1 MKKISL
7 AIALSFLTLAG
18 CNTEKFLD
26 LKPESSL
33 VEENYF
39 RTTGE
44 VETGVINLY
53 DALQKTVMP
62 EIQLSELR
70 SDNISPN
77 LLEGEWAAID
87 NFNETSSNDFV
98 NTFWVTSYAAVARA
112 NIVLKYLNNVTDPA
126 KKDRFEGEAK
136 FVRALML
143 FNLVRL
149 YGDVPLPLAPVG
161 PDETNAFK
169 RVPMADVYKQIITD
183 LKTAEAMLPA
193 VWEAANLGRATKGAA
208 QALLGKV
215 YLTQK
220 DYASA
225 KTALESVI
233 NGKAYQLL
241 AKYSD
246 VFGPGTEMNKEI
258 IFAIRFRSAS
268 NGEGQSFSHNFSKD
282 GATRGLKP
290 LADML
295 ALYSAED
302 AQRLAASVSGTG
314 TNAFVGKFPDAA
326 NTGSRLDAGNDWIV
340 LRYADVLLMYAEV
353 LNQLTG
359 PEAALPHLNAIRTR
373 AGVPALT
380 ATAVATKAAM
390 QQAIERER
398 RVELAF
404 ENHRWYDLLR
414 WGKAIEAMNTHFKA
428 IGRSITVEPFRVL
441 FPIPQRDIDLSKGV
455 TTQNP
460 GHS

>member
-1 MKKISL
+1 MKNIS
-7 AIALSFLTLAG
+7 IAMTLSLLTLAG

-53 DALQKTVMP
+53 DALQKTVQS

-98 NTFWVTSYAAVARA
+98 NTFWVTSYAAIARA
-112 NIVLKYLNNVTDPA
+112 NIVLKYLNNVTDPT
-126 KKDRFEGEAK
+126 KKERFEGEAK

-161 PDETNAFK
+161 PDETNAFR
-169 RVPMADVYKQIITD
+169 RVSTADVYKQILTD
-183 LKTAEAMLPA
+183 LKTAEASLPVA
-193 VWEAANLGRATKGAA
+193 WEAAYLGRATKGAA
-208 QALLGKV
+208 QALMGKV
-215 YLTQK
+215 YLAQK

-225 KTALESVI
+225 KTALETVI
-233 NGKAYQLL
+233 NGKAYQLQS
-241 AKYSD
+241 KYSD
-246 VFGPGTEMNKEI
+246 VFSPSNEMNKEI
-258 IFAIRFRSAS
+258 IFAIRFKSTS
-268 NGEGQSFSHNFSKD
+268 NGEGQSFSYNFSKD

-290 LADML
+290 LVDML
-295 ALYSAED
+295 ALYTKDD
-302 AQRLAASVSGTG
+302 AQRLAVSVSGSG
-314 TNAFVGKFPDAA
+314 TTAFVGKFPDAA

-353 LNQLTG
+353 LNQLSG
-359 PEAALPHLNAIRTR
+359 PEAALSHLNAIRTR
-373 AGVPALT
+373 AGVPALA
-380 ATAVATKAAM
+380 ATDLSKSTM
-390 QQAIERER
+390 QQALELER

-414 WGKAIEAMNTHFKA
+414 WGNAITAMNAHFKA
-428 IGRSITVEPFRVL
+428 IGRNITVEPFRVL

-460 GHS
+460 GHN